1 MTSTRRAAPARR
13 PAREGTLAA
22 LAAALAIAS
31 ALAAAVVPIPPETPV
46 DAVVESYHGQLV
58 ADPYRWL
65 EGTDSPSTRE
75 WFEAQNAHARALLD
89 ALPGRAALRGEIATL
104 LAANANVHD
113 VRRGGDRVFALR
125 REAGEQSFRLMVR
138 TGVDGPER
146 VAVDPA
152 RWRTSAEAAAIDYY
166 APSPN
171 GKLVAVAVSLGGSE
185 SATLH
190 VIDVDSGGEVGA
202 PVPRAD
208 FGFAAWRFDSAVLW
222 YLQARETAPDA
233 DPADK
238 YRDGAVWMRE
248 VGRSPRSSLREPPPE
263 GAPRLGGG
271 PAGEGAGSPRS
282 SLREPPPEGAPRP
295 GGGPA
300 GAGGQESAGDV
311 QVFGRTVG
319 AGLPIGPDDTP
330 KLVVS
335 PVSSWALGVVEHG
348 VAREITVY
356 AAPLSSVRGPE
367 TPWRKIVDRA
377 QGVEDVDLRGEWLY
391 LRTREGAPRY
401 RLLRWSLKSPGA
413 YRADA
418 AEVVLPESDAI
429 LAGFGVAKDALYIH
443 ERDVGVARRAR
454 REFNVK
460 LAKSAPPRRVRGKP
474 APAALPKHAGVAR
487 ATAIKLP
494 FAGAITDL
502 VVDPL
507 HAGALVGLEGWTEP
521 PGYFVVAPA
530 TGALART
537 PILPRS
543 PVSLGDLAVTRV
555 RVASHDGVLVP
566 LTIVAP
572 RSRARNGT
580 APVMLEA
587 YGADGEA
594 IEPAFL
600 PSLKPWFDRG
610 GVYAVAH
617 VRGGGEL
624 GRDWHLAGRK
634 SGKRNTWLDAIA
646 CAEYLAGAG
655 YASPARIAIRGA
667 SAGGLAAINAM
678 ASRPALFRAVVS
690 EVGFH
695 DAIRGELAATGP
707 ANVEEFGSVA
717 TPDGLRTLLA
727 MSAYANAA
735 DGVAYPAVLFTAG
748 FNDPRV
754 LPWDPGKMAARLQA
768 IAAAPGGSGMPVL
781 LRTDFAGG
789 HGLDA
794 TLARIVDETAD
805 VLAFLLWQTGAAGFA
820 LPGAT
825 ATAEPKD

>member
-1 MTSTRRAAPARR
+1 MAGLNPPRR
-13 PAREGTLAA
+13 PAAFLLA
-22 LAAALAIAS
+22 LALTAAH
-31 ALAAAVVPIPPETPV
+31 AAAVGLAPPPTPV
-46 DAVVESYHGQLV
+46 DPVVDTHHGQQV
-58 ADPYRWL
+58 VDPYRWL
-65 EGTDSPSTRE
+65 EDTAAPPTRS
-75 WFEAQNAHARALLD
+75 WFEAQDAHARAVLA
-89 ALPGRAALRGEIATL
+89 ALPGRAALRGELEAV
-104 LAANANVHD
+104 LAAGASVHD
-113 VRRGGDRVFALR
+113 VRRGGDRVFALK
-125 REAGEQSFRLMVR
+125 REAGEQSFRLTMR
-138 TGVDGPER
+138 AGVDGPER
-146 VAVDPA
+146 VVVDPA
-152 RWRTSAEAAAIDYY
+152 RWRTPAEEAAIDYY

-171 GKLVAVAVSLGGSE
+171 GKLVAVAVSLAGSE
-185 SATLH
+185 ASTLH
-190 VIDVDSGGEVGA
+190 VIRVDSGAEVGA
-202 PVPRAD
+202 PIPRAD

-222 YLQARETAPDA
+222 YLQARETPPGA

-238 YRDGAVWMRE
+238 YRDSAAWMRE
-248 VGRSPRSSLREPPPE
+248 F
-263 GAPRLGGG
+263 
-271 PAGEGAGSPRS
+271 
-282 SLREPPPEGAPRP
+282 
-295 GGGPA
+295 
-300 GAGGQESAGDV
+300 SAGREDGPDV
-311 QVFGRTVG
+311 AVAGRTVG
-319 AGLPIGPDDTP
+319 PGLPIGPDDTP
-330 KLVVS
+330 TIVVS
-335 PVSSWALGVVEHG
+335 PVSSWALSVVRHG
-348 VAREITVY
+348 VAREVTVF
-356 AAPLSSVRGPE
+356 AAPLSSVRGPQ
-367 TPWRKIVDRA
+367 TPWRKVVDRA

-391 LRTREGAPRY
+391 LRTSEGAPRY
-401 RLLRWSLKSPGA
+401 RLVRWSLRSPGA
-413 YRADA
+413 YRSRD
-418 AEVVLPESDAI
+418 AEVVLPEGASI
-429 LAGFGVAKDALYIH
+429 LAGFGVAKDALYVH
-443 ERDVGVARRAR
+443 ERDVGVARLAR
-454 REFNVK
+454 LEFNVK

-474 APAALPKHAGVAR
+474 APAALPKQAGVAR
-487 ATAIKLP
+487 ATAIGLP
-494 FAGAITDL
+494 FAGAISDL

-507 HAGALVGLEGWTEP
+507 HAGALVRLAGWTEP
-521 PGYFVVAPA
+521 PGYFAVAPA
-530 TGALART
+530 SGAVTRT

-543 PVSLGDLAVTRV
+543 PVSLGDLAVSQA
-555 RVASHDGVLVP
+555 RVASHDGALVP

-572 RSRARNGT
+572 RSLARNGT

-587 YGADGEA
+587 YGAYGEA

-646 CAEYLAGAG
+646 CAEHLAGAG

-805 VLAFLLWQTGAAGFA
+805 VLAFLLWQTGAAGFG